1 MTTCPSCAPA
11 PPRVGTPEPRTWASC
26 SPRPV
31 LPSSLGEGKLR
42 PGRERTGCIPLG
54 VKQTWLTP
62 RPPHIPSC
70 FPCTRGSGQSRGRV
84 LGWGA
89 AGRDNLPTRG
99 LCSAQEQGPR
109 PQDPCSL
116 LRGRRCGLTSP
127 REKEAAAIVHSVPE
141 KGAPRGGGESSREV
155 AVCGAGT
162 GKVVAEHLAGGG
174 ERAACL
180 QRSWRCRRTLQ
191 PEGGPLAGAA
201 PPRSSRAPGAGAV
214 TPLRGAPVA
223 GGGQPGAHRP
233 GGPHAGPRR
242 PHPGNPA
249 ACSPAGRPGHR
260 RELPPGPE
268 MSAGP
273 VRVSHTHPQGE
284 IPLPSEEGG
293 PPDSAPRP
301 APRPRASVPLS
312 IDKGRFPVCCVCVW
326 GEGLVPLPWRQAGW
340 GGGRGGSGQ
349 GLAPPH
355 IAPV

>member
-1 MTTCPSCAPA
+1 M
-11 PPRVGTPEPRTWASC
+11 
-26 SPRPV
+26 V
-31 LPSSLGEGKLR
+31 L
-42 PGRERTGCIPLG
+42 
-54 VKQTWLTP
+54 
-62 RPPHIPSC
+62 
-70 FPCTRGSGQSRGRV
+70 
-84 LGWGA
+84 
-89 AGRDNLPTRG
+89 LP
-99 LCSAQEQGPR
+99 
-109 PQDPCSL
+109 
-116 LRGRRCGLTSP
+116 RGRRKLLRLCTAS
-127 REKEAAAIVHSVPE
+127 RRKEPP
-141 KGAPRGGGESSREV
+141 GGGGESSREV

-201 PPRSSRAPGAGAV
+201 LPRSSRAPGAGAV

-260 RELPPGPE
+260 RELPPGLE

-273 VRVSHTHPQGE
+273 VRVSHTHLQGE
-284 IPLPSEEGG
+284 IPPPSEEGG

-312 IDKGRFPVCCVCVW
+312 IDKGCFPVCCVCVW

-349 GLAPPH
+349 GLPPPPTLLQFERKPPPPPPSPARRPLLQGSARGATPAPWTCPCKPGPASTH
-355 IAPV
+355 PGRVTGEVWVPDAARVSGGVGSVPGWASCRLGCSQGPGGHLVPTLPANQ